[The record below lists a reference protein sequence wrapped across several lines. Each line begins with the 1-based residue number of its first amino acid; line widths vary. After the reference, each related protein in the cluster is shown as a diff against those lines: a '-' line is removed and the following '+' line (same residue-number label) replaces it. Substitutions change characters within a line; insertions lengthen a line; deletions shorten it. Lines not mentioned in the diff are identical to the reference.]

1 MGMLADMLVAQVE
14 SVGTL
19 VVQLEPVDMLVVL
32 LAVVVDTDE
41 LLVADRHVLVVD
53 GKVDR
58 AEGSRVLGTRSV

>member
-14 SVGTL
+14 SVDT
-19 VVQLEPVDMLVVL
+19 LVVL

-58 AEGSRVLGTRSV
+58 AEDSRVLGTRSV